1 MAHLFGG
8 FSQAM
13 KGKLLSNE
21 EKERKCTISESVDC
35 IMSLLASNIVL
46 LLSLQVQ
53 LNQQIVVLQ
62 MWLLW
67 ICGSYC
73 DENIH
78 HEEEAWPNFCCSL
91 LLVRFLCPSVYIQEG
106 QGVNNGYL
114 LLGVYARRAPSSTI
128 LYVYS

>member
-1 MAHLFGG
+1 
-8 FSQAM
+8 M